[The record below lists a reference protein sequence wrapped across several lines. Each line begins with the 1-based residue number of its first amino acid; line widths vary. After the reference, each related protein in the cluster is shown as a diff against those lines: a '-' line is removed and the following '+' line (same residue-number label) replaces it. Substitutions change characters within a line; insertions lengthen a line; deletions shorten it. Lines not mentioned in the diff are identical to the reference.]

1 MLNLT
6 KTVLLLLVFS
16 PLFLLAQPQQ
26 KFSAEAY
33 QEDLAYL
40 REAINDIHPAA
51 YRYYDEKAMDSLYQ
65 AFTTNLPDSV
75 YYLDFYKAVSKTV
88 ALVGCIHTTVQNVKF
103 GALGKRVRAIPFD
116 FWYNG
121 EQVYLT
127 ESDSLETGISL
138 RSINGVPVDRITRE
152 LMSYRSADGYV
163 RTFREA
169 YVSLN
174 FNTLSLIY
182 FGFPPKMIYRFSDG
196 SNYEID
202 FIAFEKAEAER
213 AKEQSKKSKSKKD
226 KSKPEVDLVTYPFE
240 TDSIAYLKIERFRKP
255 YNKKFMRKA
264 VKHLADEE
272 PAHLILD
279 LRDNLGGSF
288 LTGLKLA
295 KHIVDSTINLELNI
309 YKKPY
314 GEHVS
319 GVKFSVQKF
328 ALFFNQLLGGAKYSR
343 KKGNIRYR
351 YNVKPSKRKQYDGEL
366 YILTNGLSASTTS
379 LTASYLKEYADATVV
394 GEETGG
400 AAYGNSGSISMA
412 FELPNS
418 KLKVKLP
425 LVWLDYH
432 LQPRDWGAG
441 VVPDCEVEATI
452 DDILTEQDSQLDT
465 LVEMIKK

>member
-1 MLNLT
+1 MRNVKKNVVLILMLC
-6 KTVLLLLVFS
+6 
-16 PLFLLAQPQQ
+16 PIFLLAQPQQ

-33 QEDLAYL
+33 QEDLTYL

-51 YRYYDEKAMDSLYQ
+51 HRYYTEKTMDSLYQ
-65 AFTTNLPDSV
+65 AFTANLPDSV
-75 YYLDFYKAVSKTV
+75 YYLDIYKAVSKTV

-103 GALGKRVRAIPFD
+103 GALGKRVRAIPFG

-127 ESDSLETGISL
+127 KSDSLETGIAL
-138 RSINGVPVDRITRE
+138 RSINGVPVERITRE
-152 LMSYRSADGYV
+152 LMSYRAADGYV

-174 FNTLSLIY
+174 FNTLTLIY
-182 FGFPPKMIYRFSDG
+182 LGFPPKMTYRFADG
-196 SNYEID
+196 STYVVD

-213 AKEQSKKSKSKKD
+213 AKEQSKKPKSKKE
-226 KSKPEVDLVTYPFE
+226 KSKPEIDLVTYPFE

-264 VKHLADEE
+264 VRHLAAEK

-279 LRDNLGGSF
+279 FRDNLGGSF

-319 GVKFSVQKF
+319 GVKFAMKKF
-328 ALFFNQLLGGAKYSR
+328 TLFFNQIFGGAKHSR

-351 YNVKPSKRKQYDGEL
+351 YNVKPSKRHQYDGEL

-425 LVWLDYH
+425 LVWLDYQ
-432 LQPRDWGAG
+432 LRADEWGTG
-441 VVPDCEVEATI
+441 VVPDYEVEATI
-452 DDILTEQDSQLDT
+452 DDVLNGEDSQLDA